1 MDVWRITVAAVRRWY
16 ILLPLLALTVLLAV
30 LAGNGVR
37 PEYDV
42 VGTAMV
48 EPGQVFTDQPN
59 PYGEAAD
66 ANAALGVV
74 LSSADARSQITAQGL
89 NSNYEVTTVP
99 RSTILNY
106 SIRADTT
113 SSGVATGNALIRI
126 AAAELDSRQSA
137 AGVPAAARYSLSV
150 LQPPAVSATVH
161 TGKLRIMAIIG
172 VLGAGLSLLIAVFFD
187 DLVGIIRRSRQ
198 QQRPRTG
205 PDQSR
210 NGVRRRRVPAGRF

>member
-1 MDVWRITVAAVRRWY
+1 MDVWRITVAAARRWY
-16 ILLPLLALTVLLAV
+16 ILLPLLALTALVAV

-37 PEYDV
+37 PEYDIA
-42 VGTAMV
+42 GTAMV
-48 EPGQVFTDQPN
+48 EPGRVVTDQPN

-74 LSSADARSQITAQGL
+74 LSSADARNQIAAQRL
-89 NSNYEVTTVP
+89 NPNYEVTTVP
-99 RSTILNY
+99 RSAILNY
-106 SIRADTT
+106 SVRADTR
-113 SSGVATGNALIRI
+113 SSGVATGQALIRI
-126 AAAELDSRQSA
+126 AAAELETRQSA

-150 LQPPAVSATVH
+150 LQPPAVSGTVQ

-187 DLVGIIRRSRQ
+187 DLVGIVRRARQ
-198 QQRPRTG
+198 EQRPRTK
-205 PDQSR
+205 PEQSR